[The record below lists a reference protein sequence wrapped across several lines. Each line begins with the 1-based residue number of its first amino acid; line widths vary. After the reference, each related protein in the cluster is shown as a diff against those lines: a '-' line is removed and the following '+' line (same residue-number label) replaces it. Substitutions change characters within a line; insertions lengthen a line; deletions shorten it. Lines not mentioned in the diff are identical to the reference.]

1 MNDAARPLDA
11 EGMKWGLLME
21 GAELHQR
28 LAEAQLEKLR
38 AHTADLDTVVRDT
51 IRRAM
56 TEELRELAL
65 AARQAVEAL
74 DAVKRAAN
82 WRALGWQ
89 CASAVLCTA
98 IPLGLVRLALPS
110 AAEVAALRAQRDA
123 LAQNVARL
131 EQRGGRIAWRRCGA
145 DGRLCV
151 RVDRK
156 APAYGEDSDYYV
168 VKGY

>member
-1 MNDAARPLDA
+1 MSDPRPIDA

-38 AHTADLDTVVRDT
+38 AHTAELDTVVRDA
-51 IRRAM
+51 IRRTM

-65 AARQAVEAL
+65 ATRQAMQAL
-74 DAVKRAAN
+74 EAVKRTAN
-82 WRALGWQ
+82 RRALGWQ

-98 IPLGLVRLALPS
+98 IPLGLVRWALPS
-110 AAEVAALRAQRDA
+110 TAEIAALRVQRDE
-123 LAQNVARL
+123 LAQSVARL
-131 EQRGGRIAWRRCGA
+131 EQRGGRIAWRRCGG

-151 RVDRK
+151 RIDRK
-156 APAYGEDSDYYV
+156 APAYGEDADYYV